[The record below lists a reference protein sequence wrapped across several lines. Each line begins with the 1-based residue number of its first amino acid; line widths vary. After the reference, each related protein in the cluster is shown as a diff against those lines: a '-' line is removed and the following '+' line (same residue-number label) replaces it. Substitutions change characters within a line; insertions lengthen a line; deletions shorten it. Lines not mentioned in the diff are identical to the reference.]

1 MSLVK
6 MKTMRLFP
14 FQILQRLV
22 RKMAPTVLD
31 LLDSALV
38 LGTLPLALGA
48 GITRPRR
55 GLTGLRP
62 KYTISVYSA
71 WCAGRNRYLIV

>member
-38 LGTLPLALGA
+38 LGTLPLGA

-62 KYTISVYSA
+62 K
-71 WCAGRNRYLIV
+71 